1 MPKMTTTFS
10 FTADSDDDARPQAL
24 KIAKE
29 AAAQITALGLPT
41 SIESKRSMD
50 ARPAKVK
57 VETGGGTLTEALAT
71 VMREGAVQHTPEQP
85 PEAAPTTESA
95 SQGGEPAKPEHGG
108 KGKKAA

>member
-57 VETGGGTLTEALAT
+57 VPAGAETHAAQDPPA
-71 VMREGAVQHTPEQP
+71 AVQHAPEQP
-85 PEAAPTTESA
+85 PETTRATEGA
-95 SQGGEPAKPEHGG
+95 SPVSDPAKPEHGG